1 VVHGRRW
8 VVRHIGALN
17 PPERILLG
25 PGPSMV
31 PPRVLQAMA
40 SPVLGHLDPA
50 FLAIM
55 DETMS
60 LLRYVFQTENELT
73 FPISGTG
80 SAGMEACLV
89 NLLEP
94 GDRAVIGVNGF
105 FGQRMA
111 EIARRCGADVTVVEA
126 PWGQAVDPQQ
136 IQRVLGQGKA
146 KVVAVVHV
154 ETSTGVLQPLEE
166 VIRIS
171 HEHGAVVL
179 VDAVASLGGVDLPI
193 DRWGVDVCYSGS
205 QKCLSA
211 PPGLAPVTVS
221 DRVRQEVNHRKT
233 PVQSWYLDFS
243 LLKTYWGGERVY
255 HHTAPVPMIYALH
268 EALRIVQEEGLEAR
282 FARHAKHARALWAGL
297 EGLGLRLFAPEP
309 IRSPTLTTVEV
320 PEGVDE
326 AAVRRRLLV
335 EFGIEIA
342 GGLGPLRGRIWRIG
356 LMGHSAQQ
364 RNVLLLLAAL
374 GAILRDMRVP
384 VDPGA
389 GVEAAR
395 ETYTS

>member
-1 VVHGRRW
+1 M
-8 VVRHIGALN
+8 RHIGALN

>member
-1 VVHGRRW
+1 
-8 VVRHIGALN
+8 
-17 PPERILLG
+17 
-25 PGPSMV
+25 
-31 PPRVLQAMA
+31 
-40 SPVLGHLDPA
+40 
-50 FLAIM
+50 
-55 DETMS
+55 
-60 LLRYVFQTENELT
+60 
-73 FPISGTG
+73 
-80 SAGMEACLV
+80 MEACLV

-94 GDRAVIGVNGF
+94 GDRTVIGVNGF

-126 PWGQAVDPQQ
+126 PWGQAIDPQQ
-136 IQRVLGQGKA
+136 IQRVLGQRKA
-146 KVVAVVHV
+146 KEVAVVHV

-171 HEHGAVVL
+171 HEYGAVTL

-221 DRVRQEVNHRKT
+221 DRVCQEVNHRKT

-255 HHTAPVPMIYALH
+255 HHTAPIPMIYALH

-297 EGLGLRLFAPEP
+297 EGLGLRLFAPQP

-326 AAVRRRLLV
+326 VAVRRRLLV
-335 EFGIEIA
+335 EYGIEIA

-395 ETYTS
+395 EIYTS

>member
-1 VVHGRRW
+1 VA
-8 VVRHIGALN
+8 HIGELN

-94 GDRAVIGVNGF
+94 GDRTVIGVNGF

-126 PWGQAVDPQQ
+126 PWGQAIDPQQ
-136 IQRVLGQGKA
+136 IQRVLGQRKA

-171 HEHGAVVL
+171 HEYGAVTL

-221 DRVRQEVNHRKT
+221 DRVCQEVNHRKT

-255 HHTAPVPMIYALH
+255 HHTAPIPMIYALH

-297 EGLGLRLFAPEP
+297 EGLGLRLFAPQP

-326 AAVRRRLLV
+326 VAVRRRLLV
-335 EFGIEIA
+335 EYGIEIA

-395 ETYTS
+395 EIYTS

>member
-1 VVHGRRW
+1 
-8 VVRHIGALN
+8 VRHIGELN

>member
-1 VVHGRRW
+1 
-8 VVRHIGALN
+8 VRHIGALN

-221 DRVRQEVNHRKT
+221 DCVRQEVNHRKT

>member
-8 VVRHIGALN
+8 VVRHIGELN

>member
-1 VVHGRRW
+1 MA
-8 VVRHIGALN
+8 HIGELN

-94 GDRAVIGVNGF
+94 GDRTVIGVNGF

-126 PWGQAVDPQQ
+126 PWGQAIDPQQ
-136 IQRVLGQGKA
+136 IQRVLGQRKA

-171 HEHGAVVL
+171 HEYGAVTL

-221 DRVRQEVNHRKT
+221 DRVCQEVNHRKT

-255 HHTAPVPMIYALH
+255 HHTAPIPMIYALH

-297 EGLGLRLFAPEP
+297 EGLGLRLFAPQP

-326 AAVRRRLLV
+326 VAVRRRLLV
-335 EFGIEIA
+335 EYGIEIA

-395 ETYTS
+395 EIYTS

>member
-1 VVHGRRW
+1 
-8 VVRHIGALN
+8 VRHIGALN

>member
-1 VVHGRRW
+1 M
-8 VVRHIGALN
+8 RHIGELN